1 MFPELIA
8 ESGSDE
14 MQFLGDSF
22 CIQAA
27 KYYKGD
33 LTIQFTDGTTYV
45 YHNVHVFVWS
55 NLQRCTSKGWYF
67 NRYIR
72 NAGYSYE
79 QL

>member
-1 MFPELIA
+1 MFPELLA

-22 CIQAA
+22 CIHAA

-45 YHNVHVFVWS
+45 YYNVHVFVWF
-55 NLQRCTSKGWYF
+55 NLQRCVSKGWYF

-72 NAGYSYE
+72 NAGYSYQ